1 MGRRAYKLNTSKKMS
16 QTIVIGVFQH
26 LRKMNELNKFEISG
40 SSDPDTSSSSRQDMS
55 ASARTKLVAK
65 LKLLIPIA
73 LILIT
78 IAIIVFFYSN
88 KPTTERRKNN
98 LTPALT
104 VSVHDIVS
112 QDFRVNVKSY
122 GNIAPRTQTSL
133 FSQVNGQVVFISDNL
148 REGSFF
154 SKGEVLLKTD
164 DRDSRSDVKIAQA
177 NLADAEQTLS
187 EELAQASQAELDWKR
202 LGNTEPP
209 SDLVLRKPQQQA
221 ARARL
226 ASAEAGLVKAQLSLE
241 RTEVIAPYSG
251 RVLSKLV
258 DLGQLVNG
266 TTRVAEIYATDYLEI
281 RLPIRSSDL
290 RFVDLPE
297 TYRGTDRAASQIPV
311 NIYSSLSGE
320 TEPWAGQIVRTESA
334 IDESA
339 RQLHV
344 VAQVDDPFGPAASDR
359 TQLKI
364 GEYVTA
370 DIQGKTV
377 ANSIVVPSQAIY
389 QDSYAYVVKD
399 GLILRRDIKVL
410 WKNQTQ
416 SLIGSGLAQGDRLVT
431 TTLGQ
436 ISSGMKVIVEGE
448 KPKPRKHGPHQA
460 GAKGPGAR
468 ADKIPMKQETT
479 R

>member
-1 MGRRAYKLNTSKKMS
+1 
-16 QTIVIGVFQH
+16 
-26 LRKMNELNKFEISG
+26 MNEINKFEIEE
-40 SSDPDTSSSSRQDMS
+40 SSNLDVNSPSRHNLSRSQHAGLLS
-55 ASARTKLVAK
+55 K
-65 LKLLIPIA
+65 LKLVIPLV

-78 IAIIVFFYSN
+78 IGIIVFFYSN
-88 KPTTERRKNN
+88 QPTTERRKNN

-164 DRDSRSDVKIAQA
+164 DRDSLSDVKIAQA
-177 NLADAEQTLS
+177 NLADADQALS
-187 EELAQASQAELDWKR
+187 EEMAQASQAELDWKR

-221 ARARL
+221 AQARL
-226 ASAEAGLVKAQLSLE
+226 ASAEAGLIKAQLNLE
-241 RTEVIAPYSG
+241 RTEVVAPYSG

-266 TTRVAEIYATDYLEI
+266 TTRVAEIYATDYLKI

-297 TYRGTDRAASQIPV
+297 TYRGTDKVASEIPV

-320 TEPWAGQIVRTESA
+320 SEPWAGQVVRTESA

-344 VAQVDDPFGPAASDR
+344 VAQVDDPFGPSASDR

-377 ANSIVVPSQAIY
+377 ANSIIVPSKAIY
-389 QDSYAYVVKD
+389 QDSYAYVVEN
-399 GLILRRDIKVL
+399 GVILRRDIKVL
-410 WKNQTQ
+410 WKNQTE
-416 SLIGSGLAQGDRLVT
+416 SLVGSGLSDGDRLVT

-436 ISSGMKVIVEGE
+436 VSSGMKVIIEGF
-448 KPKPRKHGPHQA
+448 K
-460 GAKGPGAR
+460 
-468 ADKIPMKQETT
+468 TSF
-479 R
+479 